1 MSNCQNFFQYPVT
14 ETNPRVP
21 MTQEAIYLIMEIDP
35 VSEMWFVN
43 PTIMNDVQNKLS

>member
-1 MSNCQNFFQYPVT
+1 
-14 ETNPRVP
+14 

-43 PTIMNDVQNKLS
+43 PTIMNDVQNKLSWLYRYYLQISLIIKFKFQY